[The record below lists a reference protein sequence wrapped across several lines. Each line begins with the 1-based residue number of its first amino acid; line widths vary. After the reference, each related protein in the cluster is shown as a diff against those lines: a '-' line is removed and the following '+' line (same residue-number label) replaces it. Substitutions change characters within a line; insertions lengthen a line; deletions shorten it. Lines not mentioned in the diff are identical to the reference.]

1 MSWMRNES
9 TNAKNDKAICVN
21 VQYHGYASSGFN
33 SCSNLNLDELLL
45 SFSEERKAS
54 PEEMDLLQTK
64 ERTWR
69 RRQQIKAFTALNDEL
84 VCIIYDP
91 KKKKKHK
98 MKMS

>member
-1 MSWMRNES
+1 M
-9 TNAKNDKAICVN
+9 
-21 VQYHGYASSGFN
+21 
-33 SCSNLNLDELLL
+33 

-91 KKKKKHK
+91 KKKKKVQNEDELIQQQPADLIQLGSKFH
-98 MKMS
+98 